1 MLLTARQIDR
11 IVQITS
17 DCCPR
22 EEYIGTF
29 DSDFDYDANSVEGIF
44 RPAMIRRSCR
54 IGGQ

>member
-1 MLLTARQIDR
+1 VLLTARQIDR

-54 IGGQ
+54 VGGQ